1 MKRTT
6 SRLLVFVTLLTLV
19 VGGVAPSFASD
30 APITTQSEVRQSG
43 LRVALVTDVG
53 RVDDGSFNQSAW
65 AGVLR
70 VEEEFGAEV
79 DFIETENSTDYAS
92 NIAEFAEDGY
102 DIIVTVGF
110 ALGEATIQ
118 AAAAYPDVYFI
129 GIDQFQGE
137 SVDNVVGLVFEEDKS
152 GFLAGVL
159 AAGLTETGTIAAV
172 LGTDQ
177 VPPVVAFNEGYRSG
191 ANWAAEILGKNIT
204 IISTYHPGGL
214 DIAFTDP
221 QWGASTSRQAL
232 DQGADVVFAAG
243 GQTGNGGLIE
253 VAAAASDGNPP
264 YCIGVDTDQWL
275 TVPEAHP
282 CLVSSATKIIDD
294 GVFNLVRDYLDGV
307 TYSGNYFGTV
317 GLADF
322 HDFADAIPAD
332 VLTLIARAEN
342 GLRTSA
348 VLTCYGLDLSG
359 LRVGLV
365 TDVGRVDDG
374 SFNES
379 AWNGLLTVGR
389 CGAEVDFIETQ
400 NSTDYADNIAEFAE
414 DGYDIIVTVGFALA
428 EATGVAAAAYPDV
441 RFVGVDQFQGA
452 VVPGVTGL
460 IFPEDQ
466 AGFLAGVLAAS
477 ISESGTI
484 AAVLG
489 TDQVPPVVFFNEGY
503 RAGAL
508 FVNPDINILSTY
520 HPGGLDIAFT
530 DPQWGATTSRQ
541 ALDQGADVV
550 FAAGGQT
557 GNGGLIEVAAAA
569 SDGNPPYCI
578 GVDTDQWFTVPEAHP
593 CLITSATKIIDGGIA
608 ELVLAYAR
616 DTIEDGNY
624 VGLVG
629 LAPFHDFDDV
639 VPQELQDLLT
649 QIAVD
654 LSAGALTTGV
664 GG

>member
-1 MKRTT
+1 MKRTN
-6 SRLLVFVTLLTLV
+6 RLLVFITLLTLI
-19 VGGVAPSFASD
+19 VGGAAPSFA
-30 APITTQSEVRQSG
+30 ANTPQVAHNEARQSN

-53 RVDDGSFNQSAW
+53 RIDDGSFNQSAW
-65 AGVLR
+65 EGVLR
-70 VEEEFGAEV
+70 AEEEFGAEV

-110 ALGEATIQ
+110 ALGEATIE

-129 GIDQFQGE
+129 GVDQFQVE
-137 SVDNVVGLVFEEDKS
+137 PVDNVVGLVFEEDKA

-159 AAGLTETGTIAAV
+159 AAGLTESGTIAAV

-191 ANWAAEILGKNIT
+191 ADWAAGVLGKEVN

-214 DIAFTDP
+214 DVAFTDP
-221 QWGASTSRQAL
+221 QWGASTARQAL
-232 DQGADVVFAAG
+232 DQGADVVFSAG

-253 VAAAASDGNPP
+253 VAAAASNGNPP
-264 YCIGVDTDQWL
+264 YCIGVDTDQWF
-275 TVPEAHP
+275 TVPEARP

-294 GVFNLVRDYLDGV
+294 GIFNLIRDYLDGV
-307 TYSGNYFGTV
+307 THSGNYFGEV
-317 GLADF
+317 GLAPF
-322 HDFADAIPAD
+322 HDFEGKVPAE
-332 VLTLIARAEN
+332 VVTLVERARN
-342 GLRTSA
+342 GLRTNA
-348 VLTCYGLDLSG
+348 VLTCYNLDLSG
-359 LRVGLV
+359 IRVGLV

-379 AWNGLLTVGR
+379 AWNGLLAVER

-400 NSTDYADNIAEFAE
+400 SSTDYADNIAEFAE
-414 DGYDIIVTVGFALA
+414 DGYDIIVTVGFALG
-428 EATGVAAAAYPDV
+428 EATVEAAAAYPDV
-441 RFVGVDQFQGA
+441 RFIGVDQFQVA
-452 VVPGVTGL
+452 PVPGVTGL

-477 ISESGTI
+477 LSERGKI

-489 TDQVPPVVFFNEGY
+489 TDQVPPVVAFNEGY

-508 FVNPDINILSTY
+508 YVNPDIEILSTY
-520 HPGGLDIAFT
+520 HPGGLDVAFT
-530 DPQWGATTSRQ
+530 DPQWGAATARQ
-541 ALDQGADVV
+541 ALDQGADVI
-550 FAAGGQT
+550 FSAGGQT

-569 SDGNPPYCI
+569 SNGNPPYCI

-593 CLITSATKIIDGGIA
+593 CLVTSAIKIIDGGIA
-608 ELVLAYAR
+608 ELVIAYANG
-616 DTIEDGNY
+616 TIEDGNY
-624 VGLVG
+624 VGKVG
-629 LAPFHDFDDV
+629 LAPFHDFDSV
-639 VPQELQDLLT
+639 ISQELKDMLD

-654 LSAGALTTGV
+654 LSSGALSTGV